1 VFPFTLTG
9 SEFLIFYALLCAA
22 VIAGLVL
29 WRRSREAGE
38 GARVNLSD
46 PYLIAGL
53 RGGPQEAIRVAV
65 VSLVDRG
72 LLRVQENRDL
82 VAEATAVGQARR
94 PLEKAILGWFDAP
107 RQASTVLL
115 ATDVKNATAALE
127 GDLARVGLLP
137 SQATKSA
144 RIGRALLVVALLWI
158 LAFLRVLQAFSR
170 GRHNIGF
177 LIVLA
182 VVFAVVV
189 AIVASPRRTT
199 RGDEVLADLK
209 SLFGGLKQ
217 RASSTLRAGGATA
230 DAALLA
236 AVFGIAALPRIEFA
250 FARQLYPKAADA
262 STSSSCGASC
272 GSSCG
277 SSGGSSSSC
286 SSGSSCGSGCGGC
299 GGGGCG
305 G

>member
-1 VFPFTLTG
+1 MFPFTLTG
-9 SEFLIFYALLCAA
+9 PEFLIFYALLCAA

-46 PYLIAGL
+46 PYLIACL
-53 RGGPQEAIRVAV
+53 RGGSQEAVRVAV

-72 LLRVQENRDL
+72 LLRAQENRDL
-82 VAEATAVGQARR
+82 VAEATAAGQARR

-107 RQASTVLL
+107 RQASTVFL
-115 ATDVKNATAALE
+115 ATDVKHATAALE
-127 GDLARVGLLP
+127 GDLVRVGLLP
-137 SQATKSA
+137 SEDTTRA

-170 GRHNIGF
+170 GRHNVGF

-182 VVFAVVV
+182 VLFAVVV

-199 RGDEVLADLK
+199 RGDEMLADLK
-209 SLFGGLKQ
+209 SLFSGLKQ

-236 AVFGIAALPRIEFA
+236 AIFGIAALPMIEFA
-250 FARQLYPKAADA
+250 FARRLYPKAADA
-262 STSSSCGASC
+262 SSSSSCGASC
-272 GSSCG
+272 GSSC
-277 SSGGSSSSC
+277 GSSSSC